1 MKKLTL
7 VLAAVF
13 CFATATV
20 NAQTYVGD
28 LDRNL
33 WGFIPG
39 AFTTNGHAY
48 VVYGTSTGEGTCDLS
63 IYQNDFT
70 THVIDINN
78 VASEVDYLIVENGW
92 YDYVDFLPV
101 TQSIFNDDDD
111 FEYFQYGNNWQSFY
125 VKSSNGST
133 LWSFNAEAGYYCNA
147 NFLKVEDKYYLLVS
161 ESNGNYQ
168 ERRLHLYYISQ
179 VDGLMEIETEL
190 PISVFPSIAN
200 RGQQITVE
208 LGEGN
213 NAKEITVV
221 NSLGQVVKRVS
232 VEEGQREVTI
242 PTKNL
247 GSGLNV
253 VNTRTEQGQG
263 SCKIIVR

>member
-7 VLAAVF
+7 TLMAILGFSMAM
-13 CFATATV
+13 

-28 LDRNL
+28 LEKDPF
-33 WGFIPG
+33 FIPG
-39 AFTTNGHAY
+39 AFTNNGHPY
-48 VVYGTSTGEGTCDLS
+48 VIYVMSSSGNEGYYNLS
-63 IYQNDFT
+63 IYQSDFT
-70 THVIDINN
+70 THVVDINN
-78 VASEVDYLIVENGW
+78 AYLEFDIVD
-92 YDYVDFLPV
+92 DYNKYYEIPI
-101 TQSIFNDDDD
+101 TQSIFNSDDD
-111 FEYFQYGNNWQSFY
+111 FEYVQYDNNWQSFY
-125 VKSSNGST
+125 IKSSNGST
-133 LWSFNAEAGYYCNA
+133 LWTFNAQEGYSCNCKL
-147 NFLKVEDKYYLLVS
+147 LKLGDKYYLVVT
-161 ESNGNYQ
+161 ERDGNFHVQSY
-168 ERRLHLYYISQ
+168 HLYFISQ
-179 VDGLMEIETEL
+179 IDGLTEVETEL
-190 PISVFPSIAN
+190 PISVFPNLIN

-232 VEEGQREVTI
+232 VEEGQREVSI
-242 PTKNL
+242 PTKDF